1 MNAWL
6 IGFIGI
12 IYAIV
17 AVKFFLQG
25 QPAMGITY
33 IGYAVGNIGLV
44 MLALQL

>member
-17 AVKFFLQG
+17 AAKFFVQG
-25 QPAMGITY
+25 QVGMGITY
-33 IGYAVGNIGLV
+33 IGYAIGNVGLV